1 MQEIKDGLGE
11 YDRVEVNLQ
20 EVQSVLSGFD
30 ELWDEGTLEERKALL
45 AELLEDVQVTKEK
58 VVLNLRFMEEDEIP
72 IKYGL

>member
-1 MQEIKDGLGE
+1 MWG
-11 YDRVEVNLQ
+11 
-20 EVQSVLSGFD
+20 
-30 ELWDEGTLEERKALL
+30 EGTLEERKALL